1 VEAEKQWGGGC
12 AYALSGITIATRGR
26 RWWVVGWHQNWG
38 GRGDWRVGVL
48 TTVRSSDGLKF
59 DSNSNSNGFKQI
71 QTVSKFDRPKRDLP
85 KIKKIE
91 IKYSCEGFEERNIFL
106 HRNFFKFEINFELKF
121 WEAKVYF

>member
-1 VEAEKQWGGGC
+1 M
-12 AYALSGITIATRGR
+12 
-26 RWWVVGWHQNWG
+26 GWHQNWG